1 MKQVK
6 FLLLAAFVAMFTGCQ
21 NEEIMEQDS
30 EKDKPVPTG
39 DTRIIIEGE
48 GMLETSTRSS
58 DGRVDFTGGYATG
71 AGLYDGTKRVPVEA
85 HPDAG
90 YEVNYFYG
98 GPANQPKKYDY
109 AQSGTSEFDVDL
121 GGQDHTFHCGFKE
134 KKRTLTINAG
144 EGGTTNPEGTREYQ
158 VEKPISITA
167 TPESGYEFTGWTV
180 IGGDVTI
187 ENPGSSTTTATLH
200 GSNST
205 ITANFKA
212 GQLPLTIAFT
222 LPADE
227 YIMKNQTG
235 SKIRLTPW
243 NGSSSPHT
251 THITYHFDNES
262 QKHKISLKGENCN
275 LESDAVGIRIKSAVS
290 ATITIPKENARLVID
305 QISRQTIVNEKGRCI
320 DSEKGYL
327 MLENNI
333 IYTNPNPAESWESY
347 SPTTWQHYIPLA
359 VTNMELLKEDLKD
372 GDVIRIT
379 GYAGIIGDL

>member
-6 FLLLAAFVAMFTGCQ
+6 FLLLAAFVTMFTGCQ

-71 AGLYDGTKRVPVEA
+71 AGLYDGRKNVPVEV

-109 AQSGTSEFDVDL
+109 AQSGVSEFDVDL

-144 EGGTTNPEGTREYQ
+144 EGGTTAPKGTKEYQ
-158 VEKPISITA
+158 VEKPITIMA
-167 TPESGYEFTGWTV
+167 TPKSGYEFTGWTV
-180 IGGDVTI
+180 IDGDVTI
-187 ENPGSSTTTATLH
+187 ENPDSSTTTATLH

-205 ITANFKA
+205 ITANFKQPIRSITINLDRFYSSTSSINGGRSYEYLTVSSTDCSGIICKIY
-212 GQLPLTIAFT
+212 GQTKNDMDNM
-222 LPADE
+222 DE
-227 YIMKNQTG
+227 VGYPVRIEQNQKVMYAYLEWETVTQDG
-235 SKIRLTPW
+235 DTREKSVTPQ
-243 NGSSSPHT
+243 S
-251 THITYHFDNES
+251 FDIIIDNVMVLS
-262 QKHKISLKGENCN
+262 N
-275 LESDAVGIRIKSAVS
+275 IKSPS
-290 ATITIPKENARLVID
+290 GKQSLDFGEFDGKE
-305 QISRQTIVNEKGRCI
+305 
-320 DSEKGYL
+320 
-327 MLENNI
+327 
-333 IYTNPNPAESWESY
+333 
-347 SPTTWQHYIPLA
+347 
-359 VTNMELLKEDLKD
+359 
-372 GDVIRIT
+372 IT
-379 GYAGIIGDL
+379 GIGYRMTFQFTSHWE

>member
-30 EKDKPVPTG
+30 EKDEPVPTG

-48 GMLETSTRSS
+48 GMLETSARSS

-71 AGLYDGTKRVPVEA
+71 AGLYDGRKNVPVEA

-144 EGGTTNPEGTREYQ
+144 EGGPTNPTGTREYQ
-158 VEKPISITA
+158 VETPI
-167 TPESGYEFTGWTV
+167 
-180 IGGDVTI
+180 
-187 ENPGSSTTTATLH
+187 SSTTTATLH

-205 ITANFKA
+205 ITASFKQSIRSITINLDRFYSSTSSTNSGKSYEYLTVSSTDCSGIICRIY
-212 GQLPLTIAFT
+212 GQTKNDMDNMDEVSYPVRIEQNQKVMYAYSEWETI
-222 LPADE
+222 
-227 YIMKNQTG
+227 NQDGDTREK
-235 SKIRLTPW
+235 SATPQ
-243 NGSSSPHT
+243 S
-251 THITYHFDNES
+251 FDIIIDNAMILS
-262 QKHKISLKGENCN
+262 N
-275 LESDAVGIRIKSAVS
+275 IKSPS
-290 ATITIPKENARLVID
+290 GKQTLDFGEFDGKE
-305 QISRQTIVNEKGRCI
+305 
-320 DSEKGYL
+320 
-327 MLENNI
+327 
-333 IYTNPNPAESWESY
+333 
-347 SPTTWQHYIPLA
+347 
-359 VTNMELLKEDLKD
+359 
-372 GDVIRIT
+372 IT
-379 GYAGIIGDL
+379 GTGYKITFQFTSHWE

>member
-30 EKDKPVPTG
+30 EKDEPVPTG

-48 GMLETSTRSS
+48 GMLETSARSS

-71 AGLYDGTKRVPVEA
+71 AGLYDGRKNVPVEA

-144 EGGTTNPEGTREYQ
+144 EGGTTNPKGTMEYQ

-167 TPESGYEFTGWTV
+167 TPESEYEFTGWTI

-205 ITANFKA
+205 ITANFKQSIRSITINLDRFYSSTSSTNSGKSYEYLTVSSSDCSGIVCKIY
-212 GQLPLTIAFT
+212 GQTKNDMDNMDEVSYNPAQILNLPCGT
-222 LPADE
+222 LQKGHPADV
-227 YIMKNQTG
+227 IIADIKNPYTIHKADFV
-235 SKIRLTPW
+235 SKGKNTPFE
-243 NGSSSPHT
+243 GK
-251 THITYHFDNES
+251 EV
-262 QKHKISLKGENCN
+262 KGKILYTICEGKIVYK
-275 LESDAVGIRIKSAVS
+275 DSA
-290 ATITIPKENARLVID
+290 AK
-305 QISRQTIVNEKGRCI
+305 
-320 DSEKGYL
+320 
-327 MLENNI
+327 
-333 IYTNPNPAESWESY
+333 
-347 SPTTWQHYIPLA
+347 
-359 VTNMELLKEDLKD
+359 
-372 GDVIRIT
+372 
-379 GYAGIIGDL
+379 

>member
-21 NEEIMEQDS
+21 NEEIMELDS
-30 EKDKPVPTG
+30 EKDKPVSTG

-48 GMLETSTRSS
+48 GMLETSTRFS

-71 AGLYDGTKRVPVEA
+71 AGLYNGSDQPMVAAYPN
-85 HPDAG
+85 AG
-90 YEVNYFYG
+90 YEVSYFYG
-98 GPANQPKKYDY
+98 GPANEPKKYDY
-109 AQSGTSEFDVDL
+109 AQNLSSTFNVDL

-144 EGGTTNPEGTREYQ
+144 EGGTTNPKGTREYQ

-205 ITANFKA
+205 ITASFKA
-212 GQLPLTIAFT
+212 GQLPLTIIFT

-262 QKHKISLKGENCN
+262 QKHTISLKGENCN

-290 ATITIPKENARLVID
+290 ATITIPKENTRLVID
-305 QISRQTIVNEKGRCI
+305 QISKQTIVNEKGRCI
-320 DSEKGYL
+320 DSEKGYV
-327 MLENNI
+327 MLGNNI

-359 VTNMELLKEDLKD
+359 IINMELLKEDLKD

>member
-30 EKDKPVPTG
+30 EKDEPVPTG

-48 GMLETSTRSS
+48 GMLETSARSS

-71 AGLYDGTKRVPVEA
+71 AGPYDGRKNVPVEA

-144 EGGTTNPEGTREYQ
+144 EGGTTNPKGTMEYQ

-167 TPESGYEFTGWTV
+167 TPESGYEFTGWTI

-200 GSNST
+200 GSKSYEYLTVSST
-205 ITANFKA
+205 DCSGIVCRIY
-212 GQLPLTIAFT
+212 GQTKNDMDNMDEVSYPVQIEQNQKVMYAYSEWETI
-222 LPADE
+222 
-227 YIMKNQTG
+227 NQDGDT
-235 SKIRLTPW
+235 R
-243 NGSSSPHT
+243 
-251 THITYHFDNES
+251 E
-262 QKHKISLKGENCN
+262 
-275 LESDAVGIRIKSAVS
+275 KSATPQSFDIIIDNAVVLS
-290 ATITIPKENARLVID
+290 NVKSPSGKQTLDFGEFDGKE
-305 QISRQTIVNEKGRCI
+305 
-320 DSEKGYL
+320 
-327 MLENNI
+327 
-333 IYTNPNPAESWESY
+333 
-347 SPTTWQHYIPLA
+347 
-359 VTNMELLKEDLKD
+359 
-372 GDVIRIT
+372 IT
-379 GYAGIIGDL
+379 GVGYKITFQFTSHWE

>member
-21 NEEIMEQDS
+21 NDEIMEQDS
-30 EKDKPVPTG
+30 EKDESVPTG
-39 DTRIIIEGE
+39 ETRIIIEGE
-48 GMLETSTRSS
+48 GMLETSARST
-58 DGRVDFTGGYATG
+58 DGRVDMTGGYATG
-71 AGLYDGTKRVPVEA
+71 AGLYDGRKNVPVEA

-144 EGGTTNPEGTREYQ
+144 EGGTTNPKGTREYQ

-167 TPESGYEFTGWTV
+167 TPESGYEFTGWTI

-205 ITANFKA
+205 ITASFKQSIRSITINLDRFYSSTSSTNSGKSYEYLTVSSTDCSGIICRIY
-212 GQLPLTIAFT
+212 GQTKNDMDNMDEVSYPVRIEQNQKVMYAYSEWETI
-222 LPADE
+222 
-227 YIMKNQTG
+227 NQDGDTREK
-235 SKIRLTPW
+235 SATPQ
-243 NGSSSPHT
+243 S
-251 THITYHFDNES
+251 FDIIIDNAMILS
-262 QKHKISLKGENCN
+262 N
-275 LESDAVGIRIKSAVS
+275 IKSPS
-290 ATITIPKENARLVID
+290 GKQTLDFGEFDGKE
-305 QISRQTIVNEKGRCI
+305 
-320 DSEKGYL
+320 
-327 MLENNI
+327 
-333 IYTNPNPAESWESY
+333 
-347 SPTTWQHYIPLA
+347 
-359 VTNMELLKEDLKD
+359 
-372 GDVIRIT
+372 IT
-379 GYAGIIGDL
+379 GTGYKITFQFTSHWE